1 MRTTR
6 RDFFVLLLGAAGA
19 RAGLAAPARRTVRIG
34 LALGEGSAV
43 ARGATLAAEEARR
56 TGDLLGVVFELRTPG
71 PGAAAVVGLST
82 PKNPPAVLFLTAG
95 AIDGPSPVDPRIF
108 HVASSPR
115 RRKEALARAGKGV
128 RVVDWHPDLVRYGAE
143 QLNQRFH
150 QRFGRPMDEAAWRGW
165 MAVKAV
171 AEAAL
176 RSPGGDLAATLATL
190 RFDGHKGKPLEFDP
204 QDHHLRQP
212 VYLVD
217 GRGRLIGE
225 AG

>member
-1 MRTTR
+1 MNPTR
-6 RDFFVLLLGAAGA
+6 RDFFVFLLGAAGA
-19 RAGLAAPARRTVRIG
+19 RARRSVRIA
-34 LALGEGSAV
+34 LVLGEGTSV
-43 ARGATLAAEEARR
+43 GRGATLGAEEARR
-56 TGDLLGVVFELRTPG
+56 TAELLGVGLELRTPG
-71 PGAAAVVGLST
+71 PGTAAVIGLSA
-82 PKNPPAVLFLTAG
+82 PAQGPSVLFLTAG
-95 AIDGPSPVDPRIF
+95 PAVEASRVRPRLF

-190 RFDGHKGKPLEFDP
+190 RFDGHKGEPLEFDP

-212 VYLVD
+212 MYLVD
-217 GRGRLIGE
+217 GKGRLVGE
-225 AG
+225 AE

>member
-1 MRTTR
+1 MKPTR

-19 RAGLAAPARRTVRIG
+19 RAQRTVRIG
-34 LALGEGSAV
+34 LALEGGA
-43 ARGATLAAEEARR
+43 AGRGAALAVEEARR
-56 TGDLLGVVFELRTPG
+56 AAELLGVGLDLRAPG
-71 PGAAAVVGLST
+71 PGAAAVVSLSA
-82 PKNPPAVLFLTAG
+82 PEKAPAFLLVTAG
-95 AIDGPSPVDPRIF
+95 AVDEPLPVRARLF

-115 RRKEALARAGKGV
+115 RRKEALSQAGKGV

-150 QRFGRPMDEAAWRGW
+150 RRFGQSMDEAAWRGW

-176 RSPGGDLAATLATL
+176 RSPGGDLAVTLAGL
-190 RFDGHKGKPLEFDP
+190 RFDGHKGEPLEFDP
-204 QDHHLRQP
+204 GDHHHLRQP

-217 GRGRLIGE
+217 GQGRLLE
-225 AG
+225 